1 MSKTWL
7 SYLRISVP
15 AIVCVLLFW
24 LLLFNEYTTHLNSQ
38 QRELKLSGYNQL
50 SLVENA
56 LKRELTYVSQELQ
69 RVRYASTLT
78 QFLSSP
84 SAQSTQ
90 TLQQDWLNLLTFA
103 PNIQQI
109 RYIDSSGMEKIRV
122 ARQRLTIYCKINVSA
137 IMSDNP

>member
-84 SAQSTQ
+84 QH
-90 TLQQDWLNLLTFA
+90 NLLRHYSKT
-103 PNIQQI
+103 
-109 RYIDSSGMEKIRV
+109 G
-122 ARQRLTIYCKINVSA
+122 
-137 IMSDNP
+137 